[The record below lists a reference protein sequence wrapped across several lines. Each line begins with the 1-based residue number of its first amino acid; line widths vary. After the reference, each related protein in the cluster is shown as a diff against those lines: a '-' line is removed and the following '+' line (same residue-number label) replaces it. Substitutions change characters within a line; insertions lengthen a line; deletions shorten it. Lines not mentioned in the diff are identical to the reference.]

1 MTAKMTS
8 LKALS
13 FKSKILNAASVASL
27 GLALTLPTLFVGSV
41 VLSDKASA
49 ALVRSIEV
57 RGNKRIDTQTI
68 RENLGIVPGRN
79 FSQADID
86 EATRRLFALG
96 LFSDVSVRQS
106 GNNLLVDV
114 SEYEIVN
121 NIHFQGNKKLKDDDL
136 VKVMS
141 LKPRQAF
148 DRDILLADERTI
160 REAYAYIGRND
171 VIVSSNVV
179 DRGQGRVDVFF
190 QIEEGKRTKI
200 AAINFEGNKAFGNR
214 RLRDV
219 IATKRSNVFS
229 WLTRGDVYSE
239 DRLAADEEA
248 LRRFYYN
255 RGYADFRIIASQA
268 ILDETNN
275 KYTVTFTIDEGAR
288 YRLGDVEVES
298 TVPGIDSDTM
308 RSIVK
313 TSQGDVYSAKRIED
327 TIQALNNR
335 VADFG
340 YAFAKVEP
348 IPNRDFATNT
358 ISLTYAIDQGPR
370 AYVERIEIRG
380 NNKTRDYVIR
390 REFDFG
396 EGDAFNQTLM
406 SRAKRRLEGL
416 GFFQTVEITPAP
428 GSEPDQ
434 VVLIVD
440 VAEKSTG
447 EFSLGGGYTTGGSS
461 PGASVEASITERN
474 FLGRGQYVRLG
485 AGFGQ
490 NEARNYTFSFTE
502 PYFLG
507 HRLSAGFDLFH
518 QTYRMDDDYGVKQAG
533 GSIRFGIPITADL
546 TAAIAYN
553 YTQEEYNLGLKSC
566 DDAGFVT
573 ANYGVNNYYACRL
586 AYYPGAIL
594 NASGVDP
601 RAQFFDSKPWRRSSV
616 SYGFTYNTIDS
627 MKNPHEGWFVRF
639 NQEYAGL
646 GGDADYF
653 KTTGKVMAYKTLSDE
668 LDIVGLATVGGGYI
682 HEIGNDGI
690 RVFDMFKNN
699 NDLIRG
705 FKYNSIG
712 PVQRTSAG
720 QKYFLGG
727 NTYMNASVE
736 LQFPM
741 PVLPESLG
749 MRAAVFADAATLY
762 GVNYTLLDP
771 TLENPILNQE
781 SSWRSS
787 AGVSLMWESPF
798 GPLRFDYAWPL
809 AKEKEDRVQ
818 NFNFGVSTKF

>member
-1 MTAKMTS
+1 MTVKMTS
-8 LKALS
+8 RKALS
-13 FKSKILNAASVASL
+13 FKSRILNAASIVSL
-27 GLALTLPTLFVGSV
+27 SLSLSLPTFFAGSLI
-41 VLSDKASA
+41 LSDEATA
-49 ALVRSIEV
+49 AVVRSIEV
-57 RGNKRIDTQTI
+57 RGNKRIDAQTV

-79 FSQADID
+79 FSNADID
-86 EATRRLFALG
+86 EATRRLFAMG
-96 LFSDVSVRQS
+96 LFSDVSVRQNGAS
-106 GNNLLVDV
+106 LLVDV
-114 SEYEIVN
+114 SEYEIVS
-121 NIHFQGNKKLKDDDL
+121 NIRFQGNKKLKDADL
-136 VKVMS
+136 AKVLS
-141 LKPRQAF
+141 LKPREAF
-148 DRDILLADERTI
+148 DRDVLMADEQTI
-160 REAYAYIGRND
+160 REAYAYTGRND
-171 VIVSSNVV
+171 VRVSSNVV
-179 DRGQGRVDVFF
+179 DLGQGRVDVVF

-200 AAINFEGNKAFGNR
+200 DSIRFEGNKAFGNR

-219 IATKRSNVFS
+219 IATKRSNILS

-255 RGYADFRIIASQA
+255 RGYADFRIISSQA
-268 ILDETNN
+268 ILDEASN
-275 KYTVTFTIDEGAR
+275 KYEITFVIDEGAR

-298 TVPGIDSDTM
+298 LVPGIDSETM
-308 RSIVK
+308 RHIVK

-327 TIQALNNR
+327 TIQALNDK

-370 AYVERIEIRG
+370 AYVERIEVRG
-380 NNKTRDYVIR
+380 NTKTRDYVIR

-406 SRAKRRLEGL
+406 QRAKRRLEGL
-416 GFFQTVEITPAP
+416 GFFQSVNITTAP

-440 VAEKSTG
+440 LEEKSTG

-461 PGASVEASITERN
+461 PGASIEASITERN
-474 FLGRGQYVRLG
+474 FLGRGQYLRLG

-518 QTYRMDDDYGVKQAG
+518 ETYRMNDDYGVKQTGAT
-533 GSIRFGIPITADL
+533 IRFGIPITNEL
-546 TAAIAYN
+546 TAAIAYS
-553 YTQEEYNLGLKSC
+553 YSQEQYNLGLKAC
-566 DDAGFVT
+566 DGITPPEDA
-573 ANYGVNNYYACRL
+573 YKCRL
-586 AYYPGAIL
+586 ELYPGAIL
-594 NASGVDP
+594 GASSKDP
-601 RAQFFDSKPWRRSSV
+601 RAEIFDSAPWKRSSI
-616 SYGFTYNTIDS
+616 SYGFTYNSIDN
-627 MKNPHEGWFVRF
+627 MKNPHDGWFARF

-646 GGDADYF
+646 GGDASYF
-653 KTTGKVMAYKTLSDE
+653 KTTGKLMAYKTLSDE

-682 HEIGNDGI
+682 HEIGNDGV

-699 NDLIRG
+699 TDLIRG

-712 PVQRTSAG
+712 PVQLTSG
-720 QKYFLGG
+720 NNKYFLGG

-741 PVLPESLG
+741 PIVPDSLG

-762 GVNYTLLDP
+762 GTNYALLDP
-771 TLENPILNQE
+771 ALENPILNKGN
-781 SSWRSS
+781 SWRTS

-809 AKEKEDRVQ
+809 AKEKEDKVQ

>member
-1 MTAKMTS
+1 MTANVAYRN
-8 LKALS
+8 ALS
-13 FKSKILNAASVASL
+13 SRFKVLKSVSVASL
-27 GLALTLPTLFVGSV
+27 SLALALPTLFAGSV
-41 VLSDKASA
+41 ILSNEAVA
-49 ALVRSIEV
+49 AVVRAVEV
-57 RGNKRIDTQTI
+57 RGNKRIDAQTV
-68 RENLGIVPGRN
+68 RENVGIVPGRN
-79 FSQADID
+79 FSTADVD
-86 EATRRLFALG
+86 EATRRLFAMG

-106 GNNLLVDV
+106 GNNLVVEV

-121 NIHFQGNKKLKDDDL
+121 NIRFQGNKKLKDADL
-136 VKVMS
+136 EKVMS
-141 LKPRQAF
+141 LKPREAF
-148 DRDILLADERTI
+148 DRDVLLADEQTI

-171 VIVSSNVV
+171 VVVSSNVV
-179 DRGQGRVDVFF
+179 DIGQGRVDVLF

-200 AAINFEGNKAFGNR
+200 DSIRFEGNKAFGNR

-219 IATKRSNVFS
+219 IATKKSNMLS

-255 RGYADFRIIASQA
+255 RGYADFRIISSSAV
-268 ILDETNN
+268 LDEATN
-275 KYTVTFTIDEGAR
+275 KYTISFVIDEGAR
-288 YRLGDVEVES
+288 YRLGDIEVES
-298 TVPGIDSDTM
+298 LVPGIDSESV
-308 RSIVK
+308 RNIVK
-313 TSQGDVYSAKRIED
+313 TSPGDVYSAKRIED
-327 TIQALNNR
+327 TIQQLNDR

-348 IPNRDFATNT
+348 IPNRDFGSNT
-358 ISLTYAIDQGPR
+358 ISITYAIDQGPR
-370 AYVERIEIRG
+370 AYVERIEVRG

-406 SRAKRRLEGL
+406 QRAKRRLEGL
-416 GFFQTVEITPAP
+416 GFFQTVEITTAP
-428 GSEPDQ
+428 GSDPDQ
-434 VVLIVD
+434 VVLLVD
-440 VAEKSTG
+440 VTEKSTG

-490 NEARNYTFSFTE
+490 NEARNYSFSFTE

-518 QTYRMDDDYGVKQAG
+518 QTYRMNDDYGVKQTG
-533 GSIRFGIPITADL
+533 GTIRFGIPVTNNL

-553 YTQEEYNLGLKSC
+553 YSQEEYNLGLSAC
-566 DDAGFVT
+566 DGIDISTDSNA
-573 ANYGVNNYYACRL
+573 AYNCRL
-586 AYYPGAIL
+586 QYYPGAIL
-594 NASGVDP
+594 NASGSDP
-601 RAQFFDSKPWRRSSV
+601 KASVFDSKPWKRSSV
-616 SYGFTYNTIDS
+616 SYGFTYNSIDN
-627 MKNPHEGWFVRF
+627 MKNPHDGWFVRF
-639 NQEYAGL
+639 SQEYAGL

-653 KTTGKVMAYKTLSDE
+653 KTTGKATVYKTLSEE
-668 LDIVGLATVGGGYI
+668 LDIVGLATAGGGYI
-682 HEIGNDGI
+682 HEIGSDGV

-699 NDLIRG
+699 TDLIRG

-712 PVQRTSAG
+712 PVQRTSTG
-720 QKYFLGG
+720 SKYFLGG
-727 NTYMNASVE
+727 DTYMNASVE

-741 PVLPESLG
+741 PIVPDSLG

-762 GVNYTLLDP
+762 GVNYTP
-771 TLENPILNQE
+771 VAGTVENPVLNKG

-798 GPLRFDYAWPL
+798 GPLRFDYAWPI